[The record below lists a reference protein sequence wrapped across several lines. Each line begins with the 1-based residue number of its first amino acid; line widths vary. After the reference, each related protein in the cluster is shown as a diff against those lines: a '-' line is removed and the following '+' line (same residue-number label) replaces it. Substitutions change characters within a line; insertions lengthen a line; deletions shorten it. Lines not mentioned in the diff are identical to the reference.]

1 MKPKYSIGNEN
12 EQVNK
17 AKEEAMDLVLRML
30 FTFILIGLVILTVAF
45 TWGHKSGEKYIVQKL
60 CSNYQYDFC
69 KVSHIDYTLKELN
82 K

>member
-1 MKPKYSIGNEN
+1 MKLKYSISNEN
-12 EQVNK
+12 DQVAK

-30 FTFILIGLVILTVAF
+30 FTFILIGLVVLVVAF
-45 TWGHKSGEKYIVQKL
+45 TLGHKAGEKYIVQKL

-69 KVSHIDYTLKELN
+69 KISHIDYTLKELN